1 VLVVVVVAVAV
12 GPLRHVWRVQE
23 HARKEPGSRTHA
35 RTHMS
40 DSICQNGDDTW
51 PLLKD
56 LAETREADILRRVG
70 TKVAK
75 ELWDL
80 HSVARWNGKGVS
92 PTLKCEDVEAK
103 ETRESVLKALDEDE
117 LLHVRELGCD
127 GDVAK
132 YEAVAIGR
140 MNCFFKAL
148 LRIGY
153 AAAQLYTLWP
163 SKRDTLPSAQCDLS
177 PDAPPFDFPDV
188 LEPTLELH
196 VKGVVSRAVQK
207 ALKNKNE
214 PLRNILEVPSL
225 EDDDGEEESVDEGS
239 SIGDGSDEDSDD
251 DNNDEDG
258 GDSTDASEEE
268 DEEPEELPMKKKAK
282 V

>member
-1 VLVVVVVAVAV
+1 MA
-12 GPLRHVWRVQE
+12 
-23 HARKEPGSRTHA
+23 
-35 RTHMS
+35 
-40 DSICQNGDDTW
+40 DSICQNGDDAW

-56 LAETREADILRRVG
+56 LTETQEADILQRVG

-80 HSVARWNGKGVS
+80 HSIARWNGKGVP

-103 ETRESVLKALDEDE
+103 ETSEIVLKALDEDE
-117 LLHVRELGCD
+117 LLHVRELGYD
-127 GDVAK
+127 GAK
-132 YEAVAIGR
+132 YDAVAIGR

-163 SKRDTLPSAQCDLS
+163 SKRDTLPSAQCDLT

-196 VKGVVSRAVQK
+196 VKTVISRAVQK
-207 ALKNKNE
+207 ALKNENE
-214 PLRNILEVPSL
+214 PLRHILEVPSL
-225 EDDDGEEESVDEGS
+225 EDDDEEESVNEGS
-239 SIGDGSDEDSDD
+239 DIGDDSNSDE
-251 DNNDEDG
+251 
-258 GDSTDASEEE
+258 EEE
-268 DEEPEELPMKKKAK
+268 ESESDTEEEEGEEEPPAKKKK
-282 V
+282 

>member
-1 VLVVVVVAVAV
+1 MA
-12 GPLRHVWRVQE
+12 
-23 HARKEPGSRTHA
+23 
-35 RTHMS
+35 

-56 LAETREADILRRVG
+56 LTKTQEADILQRVG
-70 TKVAK
+70 TKVAE

-80 HSVARWNGKGVS
+80 HLRWNGKGVP
-92 PTLKCEDVEAK
+92 PTMKCEDVEAK
-103 ETRESVLKALDEDE
+103 ETKNVVLKALDEDE
-117 LLHVRELGCD
+117 LLHVRELGHD

-163 SKRDTLPSAQCDLS
+163 SKRDTLPSAQCDLT

-196 VKGVVSRAVQK
+196 VKAVISRAVQK
-207 ALKNKNE
+207 ALKNENE
-214 PLRNILEVPSL
+214 PLRHILEVPSL
-225 EDDDGEEESVDEGS
+225 EDDDDDDEESVDEGS
-239 SIGDGSDEDSDD
+239 DIGDDS
-251 DNNDEDG
+251 N
-258 GDSTDASEEE
+258 SEEE
-268 DEEPEELPMKKKAK
+268 ESESDTDEEEEEPPEKKKK
-282 V
+282 